1 MTVAVPVVR
10 MTHAALH
17 LLLSKQP
24 WPFWAID
31 TATLEP
37 LVAYQPVPLA
47 KLLRVLR
54 SCYTYSDLYLFNP
67 KSTEIEIAAIDWQ
80 AIPQVSAQ
88 TATLFI
94 ISQAVGQPFL
104 GIAPSFDAATRSEI
118 MLLLPANDET
128 RLQLAD

>member
-1 MTVAVPVVR
+1 MNVVVPVVR
-10 MTHAALH
+10 ITHAALH

-37 LVAYQPVPLA
+37 LVAYQPVPLT

-54 SCYTYSDLYLFNP
+54 SHYIYSDVYLFNP
-67 KSTEIEIAAIDWQ
+67 NSTEIEIAAIDWR
-80 AIPQVSAQ
+80 AIPLVNAQ

-94 ISQAVGQPFL
+94 ISHAVGQTFL
-104 GIAPSFDAATRSEI
+104 GIAPSFDAAERGDI

-128 RLQLAD
+128 RLRLGD